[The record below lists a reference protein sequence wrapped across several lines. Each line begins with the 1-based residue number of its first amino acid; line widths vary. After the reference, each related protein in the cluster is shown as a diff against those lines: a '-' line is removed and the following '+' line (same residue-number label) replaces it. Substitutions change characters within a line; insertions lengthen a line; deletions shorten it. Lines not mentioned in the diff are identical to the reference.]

1 MLSLGLDV
9 GWLFEVGILYLFI
22 FLVGGVVLYVSLLL
36 FFDENW
42 MIHTCEVK
50 LVSLFFGFFSSLS
63 LMTFLFQF

>member
-22 FLVGGVVLYVSLLL
+22 FLVGGVVCVSLLL

-42 MIHTCEVK
+42 MIHTYEVK